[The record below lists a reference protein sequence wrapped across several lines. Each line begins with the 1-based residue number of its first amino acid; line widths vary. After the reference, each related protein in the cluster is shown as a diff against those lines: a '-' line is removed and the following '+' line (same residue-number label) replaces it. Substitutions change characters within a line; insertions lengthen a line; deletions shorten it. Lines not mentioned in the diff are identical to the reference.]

1 MYKVPRFLSKH
12 IPGFKIID
20 VKEHLKKGIIEVYLK
35 KDEDNHQ
42 RQCSRCNHELKE
54 SHSKYPIKL
63 KTMPIFNYECFLFL
77 WREKRYCPNCKKVRA
92 EKLDFIAEET
102 PHLTKEYSWW
112 LGRLCEIT
120 PVSRAAE
127 FTKNDPMTLWRLDF
141 ERMRRML
148 QQYKIPKV
156 KRISVDEVY
165 GRSKKYH
172 AKESRDKRF
181 FTIISDL
188 DTRRVIWVS
197 DSRDKAA
204 LDEFYQIIGPE
215 ACAEIEVVAGDQ
227 HDPYKASTNE
237 NCPNAVFVWDRFHIM
252 QTFETAINDDRAWYH
267 TYMCKGKD
275 NEELKRLTRGKFKGL
290 FLKRSDRRTKEET
303 RHIKDVMKDNE
314 YFVYLE
320 LIKEGMFEVFN
331 STTAEEARDKFDELG
346 KWIEQSEY
354 FYSLNKW
361 WNNLNQG
368 WNTFKNYFKHRVS
381 SSLSEGINN
390 VIKTIKKKA
399 YGYRNM
405 GYFKLKI
412 MQVCGYLNSRYVPM
426 DF

>member
-1 MYKVPRFLSKH
+1 MRVPRFLSKH
-12 IPGFKIID
+12 IPGFQIIET
-20 VKEHLKKGIIEVYLK
+20 KEFLKKGFIELHLK
-35 KDEDNHQ
+35 KDEDNKQ
-42 RQCSRCNHELKE
+42 CLCSRCNHELKN
-54 SHSKYPIKL
+54 SHGKYPIKL
-63 KTMPIFNYECFLFL
+63 KTLPIFNYECFIFL
-77 WREKRYCPNCKKVRA
+77 WREKRFCPNCKKVRA
-92 EKLDFIAEET
+92 EKLEFIAEET

-127 FTKNDPMTLWRLDF
+127 FTSNDPMTLWRLDF

-148 QQYKIPKV
+148 QNYKIPKV

-197 DSRDKAA
+197 DSRNKSA
-204 LDEFYQIIGPE
+204 LDEFFMIIGPD

-227 HDPYKASTNE
+227 HDPYKASVNE
-237 NCPNAVFVWDRFHIM
+237 HCKNAVFVWDRFHIM
-252 QTFETAINDDRAWYH
+252 QTFEGAVNDDRAWLH
-267 TYMCKGKD
+267 QHMCKD
-275 NEELKRLTRGKFKGL
+275 EMKRLTRGKFKGL
-290 FLKRSDRRTKEET
+290 FLKKSERRSKVEE
-303 RHIKDVMKDNE
+303 RHIKQVLKENE
-314 YFVYLE
+314 DFAYLE
-320 LIKEGMFEVFN
+320 LIKEGMFEIFD
-331 STTAEEARDKFDELG
+331 SKDAEEARDKFEQLG
-346 KWIEQSEY
+346 QWIEQTQY

-361 WNNLNQG
+361 WKNLDQG

-405 GYFKLKI
+405 SYFKLKI